1 MRRRR
6 FFRLPRLLR
15 RLGRTAHWT
24 LRIILVLLVLDLAYL
39 TYIWPDWDKLAA
51 GPVPRSNFIQRYE
64 ETRAQ
69 HKGWPAVAWQPV
81 PLSRIPRH
89 MQRAVLVAEDSRFYT
104 HSGLDLIAIREAVDR
119 NLAEGEFRVGGST
132 ISQQTVKN
140 LFLTPARTPLRK
152 WHELVLTWGMERNLK
167 KRRILEI
174 YLNIAEFGRG
184 IYGVEAAAEAYWGIP
199 AAELTVFQ
207 AAELAATLPGPTKH
221 NPDSRS
227 PHFVK
232 RSQKILH
239 WLAREVEAAIQP
251 PTEPVA
257 VPTQVDQSTT
267 APVAVPMQVDH
278 PTGTPVVVPTQSDAP
293 TQSL

>member
-1 MRRRR
+1 MKRP
-6 FFRLPRLLR
+6 FSRLLR
-15 RLGRTAHWT
+15 LFGRLGRTAHWT

-39 TYIWPDWDKLAA
+39 VYVWPDWDKLAA
-51 GPVPRSNFIQRYE
+51 GPIPRSNFIKRYE
-64 ETRAQ
+64 EQRAQ
-69 HKGWPAVAWQPV
+69 HRGWPAVAWRPV

-89 MQRAVLVAEDSRFYT
+89 MQRAALVAEDSRFYA
-104 HSGLDLIAIREAVDR
+104 HGGLDLEAIREAVDR

-184 IYGVEAAAEAYWGIP
+184 IYGVEAAAQTYWGVT

-221 NPDSRS
+221 NPALRS
-227 PHFVK
+227 AHFVK
-232 RSQKILH
+232 RSQRILR
-239 WLAREVEAAIQP
+239 WLAREYDAKV
-251 PTEPVA
+251 
-257 VPTQVDQSTT
+257 QSTT
-267 APVAVPMQVDH
+267 ETTEVEPTIAPVE
-278 PTGTPVVVPTQSDAP
+278 GPTQADVPAER
-293 TQSL
+293 L